1 MKIFKDFL
9 RNLLRL
15 PVKSHTLTGACRTVG
30 TRKKL
35 VEVIV
40 H

>member
-1 MKIFKDFL
+1 MH
-9 RNLLRL
+9 L
-15 PVKSHTLTGACRTVG
+15 PVKSHTLTGASRTVG